1 MFPQKQLQIN
11 RSSEPNKWS
20 AIFHLLLVK
29 YYHVDY
35 VKDTQS
41 KVLIFTKVCH
51 LLYQDK
57 KFHNLTFFL
66 DESQIEIKLII
77 PWRFYVHIEYIIT
90 SAWPPAYN

>member
-1 MFPQKQLQIN
+1 M
-11 RSSEPNKWS
+11 
-20 AIFHLLLVK
+20 
-29 YYHVDY
+29 
-35 VKDTQS
+35 
-41 KVLIFTKVCH
+41 
-51 LLYQDK
+51 LLYKNK